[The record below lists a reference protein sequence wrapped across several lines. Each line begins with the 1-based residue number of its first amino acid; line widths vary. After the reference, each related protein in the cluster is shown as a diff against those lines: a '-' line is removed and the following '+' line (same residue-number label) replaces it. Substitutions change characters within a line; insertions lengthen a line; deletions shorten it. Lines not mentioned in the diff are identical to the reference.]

1 MRYEITK
8 NEAAER
14 VKKLKDLID
23 IEQKFPYLITP
34 DSPSQRV
41 GGKPLDK
48 FKKFIHPAPML
59 SFNDTFNQTDME
71 EWEKRLRKLD
81 PKATSKGFYCE
92 LKLDGL
98 AIELI
103 YTNGI
108 LETGATRG
116 DGTVGEDVTQNLKT
130 VEAIPLTI
138 SSSKLKALNPKLI
151 VRGEV
156 FINKKD

>member
-14 VKKLKDLID
+14 VKKLKDLIDKYRYNRLALDKPLVKEEIEDSLKKELFD

-71 EWEKRLRKLD
+71 EWEKRLRTLD

-116 DGTVGEDVTQNLKT
+116 DGTVGEDV
-130 VEAIPLTI
+130 
-138 SSSKLKALNPKLI
+138 
-151 VRGEV
+151 
-156 FINKKD
+156 